1 MSSSAGL
8 SAAKRRRTKPSN
20 APPTNGETEQNMT
33 DTKNEGLISIKD
45 ILYLH
50 EKIIHTNDKKVKD
63 SLKNIQKDIDVL
75 ISRGK
80 INEKKIN
87 DNNSAIE
94 TLKKNVGELSLK
106 ISNLQANSQLN
117 DDLIKR
123 IELLENKIK
132 IDETRDVEEKLSKV
146 SIDNE
151 SDSSEENSNLELN
164 D

>member
-8 SAAKRRRTKPSN
+8 SAAKRRRTKQSN
-20 APPTNGETEQNMT
+20 VPTNEETQQNVT
-33 DTKNEGLISIKD
+33 DTKKEGLISIKE

-87 DNNSAIE
+87 DNNSFIE
-94 TLKKNVGELSLK
+94 TLKKNVGELTLK

-132 IDETRDVEEKLSKV
+132 IDETHDVEEKLSKV
-146 SIDNE
+146 TIDSE

>member
-8 SAAKRRRTKPSN
+8 SAAKRRRTKQSN
-20 APPTNGETEQNMT
+20 VPTNEETQQNVT
-33 DTKNEGLISIKD
+33 DTKKEGLISIKE

-87 DNNSAIE
+87 DNNSFIE
-94 TLKKNVGELSLK
+94 TLKKNVGELTLK

-146 SIDNE
+146 TIDSE

>member
-8 SAAKRRRTKPSN
+8 SAAKRRRTKQTN
-20 APPTNGETEQNMT
+20 IPTNEETVKIVSKESNI
-33 DTKNEGLISIKD
+33 ISIKD

-87 DNNSAIE
+87 DSNSVIE
-94 TLKKNVGELSLK
+94 TLKKNVGELTLK
-106 ISNLQANSQLN
+106 ISNFQLKTQLN

-123 IELLENKIK
+123 IELLENKLK
-132 IDETRDVEEKLSKV
+132 IDETQLVGEKLSKV

>member
-8 SAAKRRRTKPSN
+8 SAAKRRRTKQSN
-20 APPTNGETEQNMT
+20 VPTNEETQQNVT
-33 DTKNEGLISIKD
+33 DTKKEGLISIKE

-80 INEKKIN
+80 INDKKIN
-87 DNNSAIE
+87 DNNSFIE
-94 TLKKNVGELSLK
+94 TLKKNVDELTLK

-117 DDLIKR
+117 DNLIKR

-146 SIDNE
+146 TIDSE

>member
-8 SAAKRRRTKPSN
+8 SAAKRRRTKQSN
-20 APPTNGETEQNMT
+20 VPTNEETQQNVT
-33 DTKNEGLISIKD
+33 DTKKEGLISIKE

-50 EKIIHTNDKKVKD
+50 EKFIHTNDKKVKD
-63 SLKNIQKDIDVL
+63 SLRNIQKDIDVL

-80 INEKKIN
+80 ISEKKIN
-87 DNNSAIE
+87 DNNSIIE
-94 TLKKNVGELSLK
+94 TLKKNVSELTLK

-117 DDLIKR
+117 DNLIER

-132 IDETRDVEEKLSKV
+132 IDETRDVEAKLSKV
-146 SIDNE
+146 TIDSE